1 MATTLEE
8 KRKKAAEREKARL
21 KKIADRKA
29 NIGKEGFDD
38 YGVKKMSKRKKEQ
51 EENKKQERTKKFI
64 ADRKA
69 RDKKIKDNIAR
80 KEQVAKIK
88 ETMGYSDSSSKPK
101 KQQPKRKKQ
110 KTASSV
116 TKAGLVDLKN
126 QIKISGPEKD
136 LKKRPNIT
144 EEDRAKLDRLQKM
157 KDRADKRQARKDRS
171 TERLAFR
178 MGEKATF
185 QDAAALKQKRKQAR
199 KDYLRNF
206 ASQLARGEQ
215 AAPRTGFG
223 EGEGNPN
230 ADTSLVGNS
239 SKGTEQEVNNNNE
252 VAKSEATAIES
263 TLKTSGDNKILNNNF
278 TNFNSAADDILAD
291 VMNTN
296 INLTSSL
303 NKIEDSTP
311 IKYMQKQYRKK
322 RGY

>member
-1 MATTLEE
+1 MA
-8 KRKKAAEREKARL
+8 
-21 KKIADRKA
+21 
-29 NIGKEGFDD
+29 
-38 YGVKKMSKRKKEQ
+38 
-51 EENKKQERTKKFI
+51 
-64 ADRKA
+64 
-69 RDKKIKDNIAR
+69 KKIKDGLIMQGFRNLANRFSPEAEKYAR
-80 KEQVAKIK
+80 YKIQKQKGTYDDKTPSYPEPVYREPTEQEKK
-88 ETMGYSDSSSKPK
+88 NMKKGFDTPKDSKPTK
-101 KQQPKRKKQ
+101 PRKKQ

-116 TKAGLVDLKN
+116 TKAGLVDLKD

-144 EEDRAKLDRLQKM
+144 KEDREKLDRLQKM

-215 AAPRTGFG
+215 ATPRTGFG
-223 EGEGNPN
+223 QGEGNPN
-230 ADTSLVGNS
+230 ANTSLADNS
-239 SKGTEQEVNNNNE
+239 PKGTDKEVNNNTE
-252 VAKSEATAIES
+252 VAKSEATAIKN
-263 TLKTSGDNKILNNNF
+263 TLKPSGDNKFLNNNF
-278 TNFNSAADDILAD
+278 TNFNSAAEDILAD

-296 INLTSSL
+296 INLTSPN

-311 IKYMQKQYRKK
+311 ITYMQKEYRKK

>member
-8 KRKKAAEREKARL
+8 KRKKAAEKEKARL

-29 NIGKEGFDD
+29 NIGKEGFDK
-38 YGVKKMSKRKKEQ
+38 YGVKKTSQRKKEK
-51 EENKKQERTKKFI
+51 EENEKQERTKKFI
-64 ADRKA
+64 ADREA

-80 KEQVAKIK
+80 KKQVEKIK

-116 TKAGLVDLKN
+116 TKAGLVDLKD

-144 EEDRAKLDRLQKM
+144 KEDRAKLDRLQKM

-199 KDYLRNF
+199 RDYLRNF

-223 EGEGNPN
+223 QGEGNPN
-230 ADTSLVGNS
+230 ADTSLAGNS
-239 SKGTEQEVNNNNE
+239 TKGTDKEVSANKE
-252 VAKSEATAIES
+252 IAASDYKDIFS
-263 TLKTSGDNKILNNNF
+263 TMANIGNDN
-278 TNFNSAADDILAD
+278 SS
-291 VMNTN
+291 
-296 INLTSSL
+296 LTSVSYDRGMSGL
-303 NKIEDSTP
+303 LKLDEDSTP
-311 IKYMQKQYRKK
+311 NNYMQKQYRKK